1 MDQVERLGSNQIGDF
16 VGIGEWNVTSPV
28 WQHVLGQQGVNV
40 NLRPSFEKAI
50 HRGLLETREKA
61 RNRSI

>member
-1 MDQVERLGSNQIGDF
+1 MDQVERLGSTQIADF
-16 VGIGEWNVTSPV
+16 VSLGEWNVTSPV

-50 HRGLLETREKA
+50 HRGLMETPEKA
-61 RNRSI
+61 RDRSI